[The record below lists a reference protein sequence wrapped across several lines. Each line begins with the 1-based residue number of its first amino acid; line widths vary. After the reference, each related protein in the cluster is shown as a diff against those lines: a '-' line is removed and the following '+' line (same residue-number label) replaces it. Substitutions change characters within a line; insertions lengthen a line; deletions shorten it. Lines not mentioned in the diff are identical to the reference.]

1 MSLKTIVKVGN
12 ITNLS
17 DARYCAGMGVEMI
30 GFVMDKFSTDYTS
43 AEKMKEIKSWV
54 SGVQIV
60 GETQSANYEEVKD
73 MIDAYEIDILQ
84 ISEAGLLPQIAD
96 LGKPII
102 LKLEFDND
110 YFEDYFERYSQF
122 VEFFLIDG
130 GDFSDF
136 ARYKIKEYA
145 FNYPVILD
153 FGINAENVNELLEEI
168 QIKGIA
174 LKGSSEIRPGYKYY
188 DELSEILEVLEED
201 C

>member
-1 MSLKTIVKVGN
+1 MSLKTLVKVSN

-30 GFVMDKFSTDYTS
+30 GFVMDKFSADYTS
-43 AEKMKEIKSWV
+43 SEKMKEIKSWV
-54 SGVQIV
+54 AGVQIV
-60 GETQSANYEEVKD
+60 GETQSTDYEEVKELVA
-73 MIDAYEIDILQ
+73 AYEIDILQ

-102 LKLEFDND
+102 LKLEFESA
-110 YFEDYFERYSQF
+110 YLEDYLERYSQF
-122 VEFFLIDG
+122 VEFFLVDG

-136 ARYKIKEYA
+136 ARYTLKEYS
-145 FNYPVILD
+145 FNYPIVLD
-153 FGINAENVNELLEEI
+153 FGITAENVGELLKEM

-174 LKGSSEIRPGYKYY
+174 LKGSNEIRPGYKDY

-201 C
+201 